1 MNIPHKKEFSL
12 ELFGRTLSFTI
23 SDLASQ
29 ANASVV
35 GQYGDTVVLVTA
47 VMGNQDRATDFF
59 PLTVDY
65 EERFY
70 AAGKVLGSRFVRREG
85 RPSDLAVLSGRL
97 IDRSIRPLFDQR
109 LRREVQVVV
118 TILSFDEEN
127 DPDFVALATA
137 SLALA
142 ISDIPW
148 KGPIAGMRLM
158 KADGSFIYN
167 PTYQQSET
175 VLEKNG
181 SFEAFFS
188 GTAGR
193 INMIELLGNEAS
205 EADVEEGFV
214 NAHEEIKKLIT
225 FQESIIKEIGKPKT
239 SIVLTQEDPALV
251 DAVRSFAHDRLQE
264 ALYVVDKGER
274 AKGLEVLRAELDEHL
289 GGAGF
294 EDLSGVE
301 GVWEN
306 LVNEIVHINILEKEK
321 RPDGRAMDQV
331 RPLFASVGLF
341 KRLHGSAFF
350 SRGQTQ
356 SLAVTTLAAPGHEQL
371 VETMESSTK
380 RRFMLHYNFP
390 PYSTGEVK
398 RMGSPGRREI
408 GHGALAEKALRPM
421 IPSQEEFPYTIRLVS
436 EIVSSNGSS
445 SMASVCAG
453 TLSLMDAGVP
463 IKKPVAGIA
472 MGLVTHQGYN
482 EVATS
487 DAFKI
492 MTDIQGPEDHY
503 GDMDLKVAGTRDGI
517 TAVQMDVK
525 MEGLTRDMFVA
536 ALPMAQKA
544 RFEILDVIAG
554 AIEAPRKE
562 LSEYA
567 PVILTA
573 MVKPEQ
579 IGMVIGSG
587 GKTINGL
594 IEEFG
599 LESIDINEDGSV
611 FVSASSAQKAQRAI
625 EAIENMT
632 KEYGV
637 GDVVEGPIIKLLD
650 FGAIVDL
657 GGGQDGMIHVS
668 EIKNGF
674 VDKVSDFLKE
684 GQVVKAKVVK
694 MDNGRISLSI
704 KALGEQKA

>member
-1 MNIPHKKEFSL
+1 
-12 ELFGRTLSFTI
+12 
-23 SDLASQ
+23 
-29 ANASVV
+29 
-35 GQYGDTVVLVTA
+35 
-47 VMGNQDRATDFF
+47 
-59 PLTVDY
+59 
-65 EERFY
+65 
-70 AAGKVLGSRFVRREG
+70 
-85 RPSDLAVLSGRL
+85 
-97 IDRSIRPLFDQR
+97 
-109 LRREVQVVV
+109 
-118 TILSFDEEN
+118 
-127 DPDFVALATA
+127 
-137 SLALA
+137 
-142 ISDIPW
+142 
-148 KGPIAGMRLM
+148 
-158 KADGSFIYN
+158 
-167 PTYQQSET
+167 
-175 VLEKNG
+175 
-181 SFEAFFS
+181 
-188 GTAGR
+188 
-193 INMIELLGNEAS
+193 
-205 EADVEEGFV
+205 
-214 NAHEEIKKLIT
+214 
-225 FQESIIKEIGKPKT
+225 
-239 SIVLTQEDPALV
+239 
-251 DAVRSFAHDRLQE
+251 
-264 ALYVVDKGER
+264 
-274 AKGLEVLRAELDEHL
+274 
-289 GGAGF
+289 
-294 EDLSGVE
+294 
-301 GVWEN
+301 
-306 LVNEIVHINILEKEK
+306 
-321 RPDGRAMDQV
+321 
-331 RPLFASVGLF
+331 
-341 KRLHGSAFF
+341 
-350 SRGQTQ
+350 
-356 SLAVTTLAAPGHEQL
+356 
-371 VETMESSTK
+371 
-380 RRFMLHYNFP
+380 
-390 PYSTGEVK
+390 
-398 RMGSPGRREI
+398 
-408 GHGALAEKALRPM
+408 M